1 MTKGLTGLVFLLTS
15 ITYCSAEGALLRRLR
30 RDRTIAYK
38 RSGDPLPFL
47 YLILGMVAG
56 VSIGSFYGDFLL
68 FQGWEGVLRIGGW
81 ILLYGGLVLRLVS
94 IRTLRGHY
102 THSIAI
108 LEGHRLIKEGI
119 YHYIRHPGYLSLLLI
134 FLGIPLAF
142 GSWAGLIIYGGM
154 GLPLILRRIRLE
166 EGLLQEHFGKDYSAY
181 KGKTPSLFPFL
192 H

>member
-15 ITYCSAEGALLRRLR
+15 IIYCSAEAVLLRRLR
-30 RDRTIAYK
+30 RNRAIAHK
-38 RSGDPLPFL
+38 RRRDLLPLL
-47 YLILGMVAG
+47 YFTLALVAG

-68 FQGWEGVLRIGGW
+68 FQGWGSVLRIGGW
-81 ILLYGGLVLRLVS
+81 VLLYGGLVLRLVS

-166 EGLLQEHFGKDYSAY
+166 EGLLQEHFGENYSAY
-181 KGKTPSLFPFL
+181 KEKIPSLFPFL